1 MTKLFI
7 LSAIQLFYVMITMRK
22 TTVNVVLVD
31 SCVSVSTAA
40 EWNREK
46 LKATQYILCFLK
58 LSTTVSYL
66 WIPLFHLL
74 QILFYVLFFK
84 PIYFKNT

>member
-40 EWNREK
+40 E
-46 LKATQYILCFLK
+46 
-58 LSTTVSYL
+58 
-66 WIPLFHLL
+66 
-74 QILFYVLFFK
+74 
-84 PIYFKNT
+84 

>member
-22 TTVNVVLVD
+22 TVNVVLVD

-40 EWNREK
+40 E
-46 LKATQYILCFLK
+46 
-58 LSTTVSYL
+58 
-66 WIPLFHLL
+66 
-74 QILFYVLFFK
+74 
-84 PIYFKNT
+84 